1 MTLPYSAQDEAAPT
15 SPKSQTGMVWPTMWV
30 ALIGFALVLMAH
42 VQQVPQSDL
51 FLRINGASVEVL
63 PSKFWPALTLLGDTL
78 VLLCWMSPLLLL
90 RGRLVLGVVAAIPMG
105 GLASLVFKR
114 FFSAPR
120 PGDVLPHDTF
130 HVLGELLSGHS
141 FPSGHSITAF
151 AAAGVVYACYAAE
164 RQSLKTLWL
173 TFGALV
179 LAIFVGVSRVAVGAH
194 WPFDVIAG
202 ACIGWLS
209 GLHGVWLT
217 QKFRETFESPRF
229 SWGTLLVLTACGIGL
244 LFRNYSDPIRQ
255 GTTQLAAAFVALTL
269 LAKVLGRREFQM
281 DGRG

>member
-1 MTLPYSAQDEAAPT
+1 MTHLKSAQDEAA
-15 SPKSQTGMVWPTMWV
+15 SSNHRSQAGMIRPTMFV
-30 ALIGFALVLMAH
+30 ALILFALVLTAH
-42 VQQVPQSDL
+42 LQQVSQSEL
-51 FLRINGASVEVL
+51 FLSLNGASVETL
-63 PSKFWPALTLLGDTL
+63 PSKFWPALTLFGDTL

-105 GLASLVFKR
+105 GMASVVFKR

-151 AAAGVVYACYAAE
+151 AAAGVVYACYSAE

-173 TFGALV
+173 IVGALV
-179 LAIFVGVSRVAVGAH
+179 LAMFVGLSRIAVGAH
-194 WPFDVIAG
+194 WPFDVVAG

-217 QKFRETFESPRF
+217 QKFRQTFESPRF
-229 SWGTLLVLTACGIGL
+229 AWGTLLVLTACGLGL

-255 GTTQLAAAFVALTL
+255 ATTQLAAAVVVLTL
-269 LAKVLGRREFQM
+269 LAKVMGHRQFQM
-281 DGRG
+281 DGQG

>member
-1 MTLPYSAQDEAAPT
+1 MIRPT
-15 SPKSQTGMVWPTMWV
+15 IWG
-30 ALIGFALVLMAH
+30 ALIVFAWVLIAH
-42 VQQVPQSDL
+42 VQQVSQDAL
-51 FLRINGASVEVL
+51 FLSINGASVEIL
-63 PSKFWPALTLLGDTL
+63 PREFWPALTLFGDTL

-105 GLASLVFKR
+105 GLASVVFKR

-151 AAAGVVYACYAAE
+151 AAAGVVYACCVAE
-164 RQSLKTLWL
+164 RQSLKTFWL
-173 TFGALV
+173 IFTTVV
-179 LAIFVGVSRVAVGAH
+179 LAFFVGVSRVAVGAH

-217 QKFRETFESPRF
+217 QKFRQTFESPRF
-229 SWGTLLVLTACGIGL
+229 AWGTLLVLTACGIGL

-255 GTTQLAAAFVALTL
+255 GTTQLAAAFVVLTL

-281 DGRG
+281 DGHR